1 MFHLTEEDVNWLRQQ
16 ARNLGLRKM
25 FLEWRDG
32 DDVPT
37 LNVPLAEGE
46 EPPTN
51 ARTVVRKID

>member
-16 ARNLGLRKM
+16 ARSLGLRKM

-51 ARTVVRKID
+51 AR